1 MTIEYRV
8 GRLVDR
14 DGLTN
19 LYSAV
24 GWSVYTKDP
33 AKLEA
38 AVGASLHVVTAWKDS
53 LLVGLAR
60 VVGDGLTIAYLQ
72 DILVAPKHQRLGI
85 GRELFRRVFA
95 PFDDVRQKVL
105 ITDSEPGQLAFYAS
119 MGFIEI
125 RDLSHPTRT
134 FVKFD

>member
-1 MTIEYRV
+1 MT
-8 GRLVDR
+8 
-14 DGLTN
+14 
-19 LYSAV
+19 
-24 GWSVYTKDP
+24 
-33 AKLEA
+33 
-38 AVGASLHVVTAWKDS
+38 KDS